1 MVDSEGKLLLTE
13 ENSRVYWHVTCTVV
27 MNMYFDIEVE
37 KGRPPTPTPTTAIKE
52 ASAMKLGAPPAAS
65 PNIPAMSKVMLKD
78 HLVMIAWSV
87 GV

>member
-1 MVDSEGKLLLTE
+1 
-13 ENSRVYWHVTCTVV
+13 

-37 KGRPPTPTPTTAIKE
+37 KGRPPTPTPTIAINE

-78 HLVMIAWSV
+78 YQVMIAWSV
-87 GV
+87 SV